1 MPPAPPSP
9 RPPAA
14 TASTRAGS
22 SPTHSAPNSCTFEGA
37 GQRAAEIG
45 RPDPDRPVIGLDLQG
60 DDWSCTARVFRSAG
74 ERFVGRKGNDRR
86 ANTGNFHR
94 LCPGGSEKR
103 DQIASPRNGAQAPTV
118 RGSQ

>member
-45 RPDPDRPVIGLDLQG
+45 RPDPDRPVIGLDFEG
-60 DDWSCTARVFRSAG
+60 DNRTLAVRVFGSAG
-74 ERFVGRKGNDRR
+74 KRLVGRKGNDRR
-86 ANTGNFHR
+86 ANTGYFHH
-94 LCPGGSEKR
+94 LGPGGSK
-103 DQIASPRNGAQAPTV
+103 N
-118 RGSQ
+118 

>member
-45 RPDPDRPVIGLDLQG
+45 RPDPDCPVISLDFEG
-60 DDWSCTARVFRSAG
+60 DDRTFPVRIFRGAG
-74 ERFVGRKGNDRR
+74 KRLVGRKGNDRR
-86 ANTGNFHR
+86 ANTGYLHR
-94 LCPGGSEKR
+94 ISLSVGNDKSCIPRVAREARSV
-103 DQIASPRNGAQAPTV
+103 SPVAKV
-118 RGSQ
+118 